1 MDNLAPKEIADEEM
15 INQAFHE
22 LLNDYLNTKHR
33 KKVEIITKAFN
44 FANQAHKGIKRRSGE
59 PYIMHP
65 IAVAS
70 IVCNEIGLG
79 STSICA
85 ALLHDVVEDTDYTV
99 EDIENIFGP
108 KIAQIVDG
116 LTKISGGIFGDRA
129 SAQAENFKK
138 LLLTMS
144 SDIRVITK
152 AFNFANQAHKGIKRR
167 SGEPYI
173 MHPIAVASIV
183 CNEIGLGSTSICA
196 ALLHDVV
203 EDTDYTVEDIENI
216 FGPKI
221 AQIVDGLTKI
231 SGGIFGD
238 RASAQA
244 ENFKKLL
251 LTMSSDI
258 RVILIKIAD
267 RLHNMRTLGSM
278 LPNKQ
283 YKIAGETLYIYAP
296 LANRLGLYKIK
307 TELENL
313 SFKYEHPEEYA
324 EIEEKLN
331 ATAAERDKVFNDFTA
346 PIRTQLDKMGLKYR
360 ILARVKSIY
369 SIWNKMQT
377 KHVPFEEI
385 YDLLAVRIIFEPRN
399 EEEELNDCFDIYVSI
414 SKIYKPHPDRLRD
427 WVSHPKAN
435 GYQALHVTLM
445 GNNGQ
450 WIEVQI
456 RSERMNDVAEQGFAA
471 HWKYKEGGG
480 SEDEGELEKWLRTIK
495 EILDDPQPDAIDF
508 LDTIKLNLFASE
520 IFVFTPKGE
529 LKTMPQN
536 STALD
541 FAFSLHTDIGSHCI
555 GAKVNHK
562 LVPLSHKLQSG
573 DQVEILTS
581 KSQRVQPQWEVF
593 ATTARARAKIAAI
606 LRKERKANQKIG
618 EEILSEF
625 LKKEEVRPEEA
636 VIEKLRKLHNAK
648 NEEELLAAIG
658 SKAIVL
664 GEADKNELKE
674 KQTSNWK
681 KYLTFSFGNSKEKQ
695 EEKEPQEKEKINPKE
710 VLKLTEES
718 LQKKYIMAECC
729 HPIPGDDVLGYVD
742 ENDRIIIHKRQCPVA
757 AKLKSSYGNRILAT
771 EWDTHKELSF
781 LVYIYIKGID
791 NMGLLN
797 EVTQVISRQL
807 NVNIRKLTIET
818 EDGIFE
824 GKIQLWVHDVDDVKT
839 ICNNLKKIQN
849 IKQVSRVEE

>member
-1 MDNLAPKEIADEEM
+1 MDNITPKEIADEEM
-15 INQAFHE
+15 INQAFQE
-22 LLNDYLNTKHR
+22 LLNDYLHTKHR
-33 KKVEIITKAFN
+33 KRVEIITKAFN

-65 IAVAS
+65 IAVAQ

-144 SDIRVITK
+144 
-152 AFNFANQAHKGIKRR
+152 N
-167 SGEPYI
+167 
-173 MHPIAVASIV
+173 
-183 CNEIGLGSTSICA
+183 
-196 ALLHDVV
+196 
-203 EDTDYTVEDIENI
+203 
-216 FGPKI
+216 
-221 AQIVDGLTKI
+221 
-231 SGGIFGD
+231 
-238 RASAQA
+238 
-244 ENFKKLL
+244 
-251 LTMSSDI
+251 DI

-324 EIEEKLN
+324 EIAEKLN

-399 EEEELNDCFDIYVSI
+399 VEEELNDCFDIYVSI

-480 SEDEGELEKWLRTIK
+480 SEDEGELEKWLKTIK

-618 EEILSEF
+618 EELLSEF
-625 LKKEEVRPEEA
+625 LKKEEIRPEEA
-636 VIEKLRKLHNAK
+636 VVEKLRKLHNFK

-658 SKAIVL
+658 SKAIIL
-664 GEADKNELKE
+664 GETDKNELRE

-681 KYLTFSFGNSKEKQ
+681 KYLTFSFGNSNKEKT

-710 VLKLTEES
+710 ILRLTEES

-781 LVYIYIKGID
+781 LVYIYLRGID
-791 NMGLLN
+791 SMGLLN

-807 NVNIRKLTIET
+807 NVNIRKLAIET
-818 EDGIFE
+818 NDGIFE
-824 GKIQLWVHDVDDVKT
+824 GKIQLWVHDVEDVKT

-849 IKQVSRVEE
+849 IKQVNRVEE

>member
-1 MDNLAPKEIADEEM
+1 MCDVENCLFLQQLKKGEQDMEENVGQKDKEKVEEEM
-15 INQAFHE
+15 IEQAFQQ
-22 LLNDYLNTKHR
+22 LLNDYLATKHR
-33 KKVEIITKAFN
+33 KRIEIITKAFN

-65 IAVAS
+65 LAVAQ

-144 SDIRVITK
+144 D
-152 AFNFANQAHKGIKRR
+152 
-167 SGEPYI
+167 
-173 MHPIAVASIV
+173 
-183 CNEIGLGSTSICA
+183 
-196 ALLHDVV
+196 
-203 EDTDYTVEDIENI
+203 
-216 FGPKI
+216 
-221 AQIVDGLTKI
+221 
-231 SGGIFGD
+231 
-238 RASAQA
+238 
-244 ENFKKLL
+244 
-251 LTMSSDI
+251 DI

-283 YKIAGETLYIYAP
+283 FKIAGETLYIYAP

-313 SFKYEHPEEYA
+313 SFKYEHPEEYQ
-324 EIEEKLN
+324 EIEEKLA
-331 ATAAERDKVFNDFTA
+331 ATATERDKVFNDFTT
-346 PIRTQLDKMGLKYR
+346 PIRAQLDKMGLKFR

-399 EEEELNDCFDIYVSI
+399 ADEELNDCFDIYVSI

-471 HWKYKEGGG
+471 HWKYKDGGG
-480 SEDEGELEKWLRTIK
+480 SEDEGELDKWLRTIK

-529 LKTMPQN
+529 IKTMPQN

-541 FAFSLHTDIGSHCI
+541 FAFALHTDIGSHCI

-573 DQVEILTS
+573 DQVEVLTS
-581 KSQRVQPQWEVF
+581 KSQRVQPEWEVF

-606 LRKERKANQKIG
+606 LRKEQRNSQKEG
-618 EEILSEF
+618 ETLLNEF
-625 LKKEEVRPEEA
+625 FKKEELRLDDLL
-636 VIEKLRKLHNAK
+636 IDKLVKAHNMK
-648 NEEELLAAIG
+648 NRDEFLIAIG
-658 SKAIVL
+658 NKKIVL
-664 GEADKNELKE
+664 GDLDKNALKE
-674 KQTSNWK
+674 KQGTNWK
-681 KYLTFSFGNSKEKQ
+681 KFLTFSFGGNKDNKEPI
-695 EEKEPQEKEKINPKE
+695 EEKPLQEKEKINTKQI
-710 VLKLTEES
+710 LKLTEENI
-718 LQKKYIMAECC
+718 QKNYIMAECC
-729 HPIPGDDVLGYVD
+729 HPIPGDDVLGYMD

-757 AKLKSSYGNRILAT
+757 ARLKSSYGNRILAT

-781 LVYIYIKGID
+781 LVNIYIKGID
-791 NMGLLN
+791 AMGLLN

-807 NVNIRKLTIET
+807 NVNIRKLSIET
-818 EDGIFE
+818 TDGIFE
-824 GKIQLWVHDVDDVKT
+824 GNIQLYVHDVDDVKT
-839 ICNNLKKIQN
+839 ICNNLKQIQN
-849 IKQVSRVEE
+849 IKQVTRVEG

>member
-1 MDNLAPKEIADEEM
+1 MDNLPPKEISDEEM

-144 SDIRVITK
+144 
-152 AFNFANQAHKGIKRR
+152 N
-167 SGEPYI
+167 
-173 MHPIAVASIV
+173 
-183 CNEIGLGSTSICA
+183 
-196 ALLHDVV
+196 
-203 EDTDYTVEDIENI
+203 
-216 FGPKI
+216 
-221 AQIVDGLTKI
+221 
-231 SGGIFGD
+231 
-238 RASAQA
+238 
-244 ENFKKLL
+244 
-251 LTMSSDI
+251 DI

-296 LANRLGLYKIK
+296 LANRLDLYKIK

-385 YDLLAVRIIFEPRN
+385 FDLLAVRIIFEPRN

-480 SEDEGELEKWLRTIK
+480 SEDEGELEKWLKTIK

-618 EEILSEF
+618 EEILNEF
-625 LKKEEVRPEEA
+625 LKKEEIRPEEI
-636 VIEKLRKLHNAK
+636 VIEKLRRLHNAK

-658 SKAIVL
+658 SKAIIL

-681 KYLTFSFGNSKEKQ
+681 KYLTFSFGNNKEKQ
-695 EEKEPQEKEKINPKE
+695 EEKEPQEKEKINPNQ

-791 NMGLLN
+791 SMGLLN

>member
-1 MDNLAPKEIADEEM
+1 MEENVNQKDKEKVEEEM
-15 INQAFHE
+15 IEQAFQQ
-22 LLNDYLNTKHR
+22 LLNDYLATKHR
-33 KKVEIITKAFN
+33 KRVEIITKAFN

-65 IAVAS
+65 LAVAQ
-70 IVCNEIGLG
+70 IVCTEIGLG

-144 SDIRVITK
+144 D
-152 AFNFANQAHKGIKRR
+152 
-167 SGEPYI
+167 
-173 MHPIAVASIV
+173 
-183 CNEIGLGSTSICA
+183 
-196 ALLHDVV
+196 
-203 EDTDYTVEDIENI
+203 
-216 FGPKI
+216 
-221 AQIVDGLTKI
+221 
-231 SGGIFGD
+231 
-238 RASAQA
+238 
-244 ENFKKLL
+244 
-251 LTMSSDI
+251 DI

-283 YKIAGETLYIYAP
+283 FKIAGETLYIYAP

-313 SFKYEHPEEYA
+313 SFRYEHPEEYQ
-324 EIEEKLN
+324 EIENKLA
-331 ATAAERDKVFNDFTA
+331 ATATERDKVFKEFTA
-346 PIRTQLDKMGLKYR
+346 PIRAQMDKMGLKYR

-399 EEEELNDCFDIYVSI
+399 ADEELNDCFDIYVSI

-480 SEDEGELEKWLRTIK
+480 SEDEGELDKWLRTIK

-529 LKTMPQN
+529 IKTMPQN

-573 DQVEILTS
+573 DQVEVLTS
-581 KSQRVQPQWEVF
+581 KSQRVQPEWEVF

-606 LRKERKANQKIG
+606 LRKEQRNCQKEG
-618 EEILSEF
+618 ETLLNEF
-625 LKKEEVRPEEA
+625 FKKEELRLDDLL
-636 VIEKLRKLHNAK
+636 IDKLVKVHNMK
-648 NEEELLAAIG
+648 NRDEFLIAIG
-658 SKAIVL
+658 NKKIVL
-664 GEADKNELKE
+664 GDLDKNALKE
-674 KQTSNWK
+674 KQGTNWK
-681 KYLTFSFGNSKEKQ
+681 KFLTFSFGGNKDNKEPV
-695 EEKEPQEKEKINPKE
+695 EEKVPQEKEKINTKQI
-710 VLKLTEES
+710 LKLTEENI
-718 LQKKYIMAECC
+718 QKNYIMAECC
-729 HPIPGDDVLGYVD
+729 HLIPGDDVLAYME

-757 AKLKSSYGNRILAT
+757 ARLKSSYGNRILAT

-781 LVYIYIKGID
+781 LVNIYIKGID
-791 NMGLLN
+791 AMGLLN

-807 NVNIRKLTIET
+807 NVNIRKLSIET
-818 EDGIFE
+818 TDGIFE
-824 GKIQLWVHDVDDVKT
+824 GNIQLYVHDVDDVKT
-839 ICNNLKKIQN
+839 ICNNLKQIQN
-849 IKQVSRVEE
+849 IKQVTRVEG